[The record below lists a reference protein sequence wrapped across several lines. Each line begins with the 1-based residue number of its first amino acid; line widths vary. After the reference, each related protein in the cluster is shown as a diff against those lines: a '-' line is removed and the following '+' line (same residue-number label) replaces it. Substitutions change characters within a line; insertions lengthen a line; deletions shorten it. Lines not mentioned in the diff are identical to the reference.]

1 MYHYTESGLQNVWL
15 VNGYTVRK
23 TPYGKGVSIH
33 DVENLHRLIGR
44 SLAQKPH
51 LTGAELR
58 FLRKDMG
65 MSQSG
70 LAALLGTSEQNISLW
85 ERRGRIPKT
94 SDRFV
99 RLIYLEHIGDKN
111 QKIRELIERLNALDQ
126 QAVERL
132 EFAENKG
139 QWKEAA

>member
-15 VNGYTVRK
+15 ANGYTVRK
-23 TPYGKGVSIH
+23 TPYGKGVSIN
-33 DVENLHRLIGR
+33 DVEGLHRLIGR
-44 SLAQKPH
+44 TLARKAH

-58 FLRKDMG
+58 FLRKEMG

-70 LAALLGTSEQNISLW
+70 LASLLGTTEQSVSLW

-94 SDRFV
+94 SDRFM
-99 RLIYLEHIGDKN
+99 RLVYLEHIGEN
-111 QKIRELIERLNALDQ
+111 QKIKELVERLNSLDQ
-126 QAVERL
+126 QAMERL
-132 EFAENKG
+132 EFTETKG